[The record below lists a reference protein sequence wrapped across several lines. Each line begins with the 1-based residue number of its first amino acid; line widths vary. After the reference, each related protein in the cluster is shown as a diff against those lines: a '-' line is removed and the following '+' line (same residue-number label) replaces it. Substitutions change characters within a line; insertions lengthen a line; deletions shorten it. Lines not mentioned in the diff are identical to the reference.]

1 MFYYNNN
8 NKKNIAT
15 KKISLMRFDLPV
27 FGVHSVGFTARVYHD
42 NIIFVKFIFGFFF
55 FFFIEPD
62 VELSVKTD
70 LTLDRYARER

>member
-1 MFYYNNN
+1 
-8 NKKNIAT
+8 
-15 KKISLMRFDLPV
+15 MRFDLPV
-27 FGVHSVGFTARVYHD
+27 FGVHSVGFTARVYRD

-55 FFFIEPD
+55 FFYRTSD